1 MKSVFLLWVC
11 DPYDWSKARLIGSFS
26 SNEKAQEYKNK
37 MLEEDIYNA
46 LDLVIQERDLDP
58 EKYE

>member
-11 DPYDWSKARLIGSFS
+11 PDYEGSETLLGVFS
-26 SNEKAQEYKNK
+26 SNEKAQEYKNDVI
-37 MLEEDIYNA
+37 EWDIYNT